1 MERYF
6 LFGPFSASFP
16 LFLSF
21 LDSNWQIYVW
31 NNSLLMLGFE
41 PRISGVGSNHSA
53 NCATT
58 TALLWKEMSIQLIAQ
73 FNTLNDSTTSY
84 YSDLMKQ
91 KDGGKQLL
99 IKSTTLLLSHNFSH
113 LVFASSCDRV
123 VTSSNP
129 ADQRVYELIWPP
141 LKAGSSLSG
150 GWCVPSFLSYQF
162 HLLFLSQIN
171 WQKIH

>member
-1 MERYF
+1 
-6 LFGPFSASFP
+6 
-16 LFLSF
+16 
-21 LDSNWQIYVW
+21 
-31 NNSLLMLGFE
+31 MLGFE
-41 PRISGVGSNHSA
+41 PRISDVRSNHSA

-58 TALLWKEMSIQLIAQ
+58 TALLWKEMNIQLIAQ

-91 KDGGKQLL
+91 NGGGKQLL
-99 IKSTTLLLSHNFSH
+99 IKYTTLLLSHNFSP
-113 LVFASSCDRV
+113 LVVISSCDRV

-150 GWCVPSFLSYQF
+150 G
-162 HLLFLSQIN
+162 
-171 WQKIH
+171 